1 MFGSKSANTGKII
14 FLNIQYGY
22 QKAQNF
28 MLIYFEWKFFQLST
42 FNSAFLIPIMLFVKI
57 YFFNILALFCKL

>member
-22 QKAQNF
+22 QKAQN
-28 MLIYFEWKFFQLST
+28 S
-42 FNSAFLIPIMLFVKI
+42 
-57 YFFNILALFCKL
+57 C